1 MKTYNKTKPN
11 RSQDE
16 LKEKFREKVEKFLN
30 SKKTKSK
37 THALLQAAAWMYANP
52 GSDRISRSFF
62 KKFASCCKRTV
73 TRFNKE
79 INKLGIVEVI
89 HIRKKGTKFLE
100 INKYACEFWDVLL
113 DLYGYIK
120 NVPVLTVYLYKYIN
134 NLIYKDLNTN
144 TFPKREESRQENQ
157 QNSQIQARNIP
168 AATPVFRP
176 SGPRPEGPRR
186 QPRSMNRYSDYD
198 NDDFEFDGIPARS
211 SISVDFMEKLT
222 NLFALKRVGKLEEI

>member
-1 MKTYNKTKPN
+1 MRQYNKTKPN

-62 KKFASCCKRTV
+62 KKFASCCEKTV
-73 TRFNKE
+73 TRFNKD

-144 TFPKREESRQENQ
+144 TFLKREESRQENQ
-157 QNSQIQARNIP
+157 QNTTKYLSAR
-168 AATPVFRP
+168 ATPPPVFRP
-176 SGPRPEGPRR
+176 TPPPLENSAEYAAELEALELRV
-186 QPRSMNRYSDYD
+186 
-198 NDDFEFDGIPARS
+198 IARKKA
-211 SISVDFMEKLT
+211 MGL
-222 NLFALKRVGKLEEI
+222 A